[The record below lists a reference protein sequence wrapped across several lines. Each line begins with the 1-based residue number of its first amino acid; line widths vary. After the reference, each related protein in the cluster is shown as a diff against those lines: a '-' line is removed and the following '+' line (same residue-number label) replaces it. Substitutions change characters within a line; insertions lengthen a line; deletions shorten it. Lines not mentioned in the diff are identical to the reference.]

1 VYMNRDRIVL
11 PRLLDIANRRVVIG
25 MFKSQTTLELN
36 IEASNM
42 TKVDMTWLQ
51 FRQTRRRYLGQ

>member
-1 VYMNRDRIVL
+1 
-11 PRLLDIANRRVVIG
+11 

-36 IEASNM
+36 IEAANM

-51 FRQTRRRYLGQ
+51 FRETRRRYLGQ

>member
-1 VYMNRDRIVL
+1 MNRDRMA

-36 IEASNM
+36 IEVANM
-42 TKVDMTWLQ
+42 TKVDMAWLQ
-51 FRQTRRRYLGQ
+51 VRQTRRRRYFGQ

>member
-1 VYMNRDRIVL
+1 MNRDRMA

-36 IEASNM
+36 IEVANM
-42 TKVDMTWLQ
+42 TKVDMAWLQ
-51 FRQTRRRYLGQ
+51 FRQTRRRRYFGQ